1 MYTEENAFSQDS
13 DNEFIHWL
21 WNRFQIWKPWRKHP
35 HASQIFLSWQLKN
48 FHQNLKPYQ
57 INFSMNIWATQ
68 IQKNIH
74 QTRVDSKFPGK
85 FHLQV
90 FIPYFPQ
97 ISLSSPSL
105 DGNVIWRD
113 TLVRTNNSGDF
124 LYFYHCCFVKTLHYF
139 CLTHLRLVLHIYCIY
154 MYRWTGS
161 ALVQVT
167 AWHRGA
173 KPLPEPMLA
182 YCQLDSWEQISVK
195 FESEY
200 YHFHWRKCFW
210 NCYLPKWR
218 PFHSTTQV
226 STIKCWAGWELRCSI
241 YHWSAAIF
249 REILSALQNSIISM
263 ASCKTAV
270 NPLCK
275 QWKYCSLALSH
286 RSDLWIFFLIF

>member
-1 MYTEENAFSQDS
+1 MKLEENAFSQDS
-13 DNEFIHWL
+13 DNEFIHYL

-48 FHQNLKPYQ
+48 VHQNLKPYQ

-139 CLTHLRLVLHIYCIY
+139 CLTHLPLVLHIYVSVNWVSISSSNGLAP
-154 MYRWTGS
+154 RRQAITWTNAG
-161 ALVQVT
+161 
-167 AWHRGA
+167 
-173 KPLPEPMLA
+173 
-182 YCQLDSWEQISVK
+182 
-195 FESEY
+195 FESEF

-210 NCYLPKWR
+210 NCHLPKW
-218 PFHSTTQV
+218 HSDDQFQLL
-226 STIKCWAGWELRCSI
+226 GPDSI
-241 YHWSAAIF
+241 
-249 REILSALQNSIISM
+249 
-263 ASCKTAV
+263 
-270 NPLCK
+270 
-275 QWKYCSLALSH
+275 
-286 RSDLWIFFLIF
+286 